1 MLPFLAHP
9 PLASSR
15 RPGRRRPVPAFT
27 LIETALALGIVAF
40 ALIPLIGLLPVG
52 LQLSRSASDYTVA
65 AQIAQRLSGM
75 VQQSD
80 DPSSTLKKD
89 GGSPLIQSYYAF
101 DNEGQPV
108 SQLSNTTTAVGSG
121 AAVYSAA
128 IIPAQAVQEASTS
141 PGGSST
147 TSLADGPKAVSM
159 IVRVVNDPSQ
169 RLKTARP
176 ANALPPEMK
185 SQAILLP
192 VYLPD
197 NGS

>member
-1 MLPFLAHP
+1 MLPSLARPFLA
-9 PLASSR
+9 LSR
-15 RPGRRRPVPAFT
+15 RAGPRRRTPAFT

-52 LQLSRSASDYTVA
+52 LQMSRNASDLTIA

-89 GGSPLIQSYYAF
+89 GASPLIQSYYAF

-108 SQLSNTTTAVGSG
+108 SQLSNTTTALGSG

-128 IIPAQAVQEASTS
+128 IIPAQVVQEESTS
-141 PGGSST
+141 PT
-147 TSLADGPKAVSM
+147 VSLVDGPKAVSL
-159 IVRVVNDPSQ
+159 IVRVVNDPGQ
-169 RLKTARP
+169 RLKSKDP
-176 ANALPPEMK
+176 AKPLPEDMK